1 MYFFPL
7 YVCILICFEIIRC
20 TIFYAFDAGS
30 CTFSDSISL
39 KLLCDPRIIL
49 SLSLSLPVSVG
60 FFDYKLF
67 FILLSF
73 HSCFCNWPPSIAQQ
87 APVFGKWNNFFEQ
100 LSDEIEKNVQLIF
113 LGCTAKKKRK
123 YTRQNIKRETE
134 KDRTWKEKI
143 SSDIK

>member
-39 KLLCDPRIIL
+39 KLLCDPRII
-49 SLSLSLPVSVG
+49 LSLSLPVSVG

-100 LSDEIEKNVQLIF
+100 LSDEIEKKCSINFSGLY
-113 LGCTAKKKRK
+113 GEKEAKIHETKYQERNRKR
-123 YTRQNIKRETE
+123 
-134 KDRTWKEKI
+134 
-143 SSDIK
+143 